1 MPWLECCS
9 DGRYRV
15 AERTYIL
22 EADALIAEDEI
33 QIKAAQDET
42 DAGITLYP
50 FSLETEHGVFR
61 WHVEVIEYHRP
72 DGQTI
77 KGFSLTEFPDGVIV
91 TDQLMFIM
99 HNGWTRQRIH

>member
-42 DAGITLYP
+42 GEGITLYP

-61 WHVEVIEYHRP
+61 WHVEVIQYYRP
-72 DGQTI
+72 SGETM
-77 KGFSLTEFPDGVIV
+77 KGFSLTESPQGVVI
-91 TDQLMFIM
+91 TDQVMFVLY
-99 HNGWTRQRIH
+99 NGWRNDSIH